1 MVCVLG
7 RLVWFVNCS
16 FPHEMCQKLGGAK
29 QSGASQYCTHTNPV
43 SAYIYSHTCE
53 HMETRGKW
61 VLFPVS
67 KRIVIPVFPRSKHE
81 FFWYSCLIPA
91 ATMEKWKR
99 TRLRTTFDFSLIHA
113 VINAIFSGYK
123 MMVLLTYS
131 YICWSESLLLI
142 HCCLS
147 CGIWW
152 TEVCI
157 FLQPCGITQGRN
169 ILVKNISEINLLC
182 ESRILH
188 ITDCM
193 AWHIFLWKAN
203 VLKVNSAEIIIQ
215 KSGMISSKN
224 HRKFC
229 IYIFVQVYLL
239 NMHMAMPCP
248 RTQ

>member
-1 MVCVLG
+1 MHSCKSCVSLYLFTHLWAHG
-7 RLVWFVNCS
+7 DEENEFYSLFQRELS
-16 FPHEMCQKLGGAK
+16 FQYFREANMNSFNAPASSLLQQWK
-29 QSGASQYCTHTNPV
+29 SGKEQDS
-43 SAYIYSHTCE
+43 
-53 HMETRGKW
+53 G
-61 VLFPVS
+61 
-67 KRIVIPVFPRSKHE
+67 
-81 FFWYSCLIPA
+81 
-91 ATMEKWKR
+91 
-99 TRLRTTFDFSLIHA
+99 RTTFNFPVIHA

-157 FLQPCGITQGRN
+157 FLQPCGITQGTN
-169 ILVKNISEINLLC
+169 VLVKNISEINLLC

-193 AWHIFLWKAN
+193 ARHIFLWKTN
-203 VLKVNSAEIIIQ
+203 VLNVNSAEIIIQ
-215 KSGMISSKN
+215 KSGMISSKS
-224 HRKFC
+224 HRKLC
-229 IYIFVQVYLL
+229 IYAFVQVYLL